1 MADIEEIYSGN
12 LTANSQNNSAFFS
25 GAEFLFIKSSDHPDW
40 SVSGDFTEIDFDLL
54 VTVQPNIKRR
64 IPLGVYASTREVI
77 AIPEEYTRSGLLL
90 EVVMQA
96 SFTANIQLFA
106 VSTTQLVT
114 LPEIDE
120 QVKVIKALLDII
132 LLSLGVSNLPTL
144 PGAPDLP
151 ELPAGDWFSNLPE
164 GP

>member
-12 LTANSQNNSAFFS
+12 LTANAQNNSAFFS

-54 VTVQPNIKRR
+54 ITVQPNIKRR

-77 AIPEEYTRSGLLL
+77 AIPKEFTRSELLM

-106 VSTTQLVT
+106 VRTFEPVT

-120 QVKVIKALLDII
+120 QIKVLKALIDII
-132 LLSLGVSNLPTL
+132 LLNLGVSTLPQL

-151 ELPAGDWFSNLPE
+151 ALPAGDWFPNLPG